1 MAGKRAKVMTGRR
14 CEPERPDEQG
24 GTLPASDLPEQDSEE
39 VNIRYLPEAPK
50 GDVNRTIHPRRP
62 YPTVPEGEDVPDR
75 NPSPP
80 VNIEPP
86 R

>member
-1 MAGKRAKVMTGRR
+1 MAGRR
-14 CEPERPDEQG
+14 CDAEEPDERTG
-24 GTLPASDLPEQDSEE
+24 KLPTSDLPERNTKE
-39 VNIRYLPEAPK
+39 VHIRYSPDAPK

-62 YPTVPEGEDVPDR
+62 YPTPPEGEDVPDR